1 MKSITIINKEIEV
14 YGLKIVAITTE
25 VEMTPTYY
33 LLKNVEQTR
42 GNKFKRIMSIINP
55 TAQGQIIKSSK
66 DLDEI
71 IKVLGEEIKAS
82 GTRG

>member
-14 YGLKIVAITTE
+14 YGLKIVAISTE
-25 VEMTPTYY
+25 VEMAPTYY
-33 LLKNVEQTR
+33 LLKNVEQIR

-71 IKVLGEEIKAS
+71 IKVLGEEIKAL